1 MPTSVR
7 GPRGSPSIVLLRLRF
22 SFELSAMPPP
32 SAAARAPVAR
42 AGPFAFLAAVPAALP
57 VSRERPLDGAGR
69 PFDLVERPAELRERL
84 EPEFDEAPV
93 RDLLAPLDLLAAG
106 LGALLARVVL
116 RSLEADEPL
125 RRGLL
130 APLDFEPEALPDF
143 DAARLLEDEEL
154 LAAGLEALLARV
166 VLRPF
171 EGARLAA
178 PEERWPLFC
187 VEPVVLAR
195 PDTRR
200 PFAVSSAS
208 T

>member
-1 MPTSVR
+1 
-7 GPRGSPSIVLLRLRF
+7 
-22 SFELSAMPPP
+22 MPPP
-32 SAAARAPVAR
+32 SAAARAPAAR

-57 VSRERPLDGAGR
+57 ASRERPLDGAGR
-69 PFDLVERPAELRERL
+69 PFDLVERPAELRERPAELRERL
-84 EPEFDEAPV
+84 EPGFDEPPV

-178 PEERWPLFC
+178 PAERRPLFC

-200 PFAVSSAS
+200 PVAVSSAS